1 LFIFNICLIE
11 KHTKVLEY
19 KSTQVAT
26 FNKISYTPSIKSK
39 RKQKMSKTLSPLQVE
54 LASAR
59 ASLKFFKS
67 EVSYLAAKVKV
78 EAEAAK
84 AEKIAAAEAK
94 RAAAIVKAEARLAKL
109 LAKSVVTGSK
119 AVKANKRPSKGVVF
133 GAEANDLA
141 AKIKAGV
148 STI

>member
-1 LFIFNICLIE
+1 M
-11 KHTKVLEY
+11 TK
-19 KSTQVAT
+19 A
-26 FNKISYTPSIKSK
+26 
-39 RKQKMSKTLSPLQVE
+39 LSPLQVE

-67 EVSYLAAKVKV
+67 EVSYLAAKVK
-78 EAEAAK
+78 
-84 AEKIAAAEAK
+84 AEKQNNLLAKEQAAEEK
-94 RAAAIVKAEARLAKL
+94 RLAAIAKAEARLAKL
-109 LAKSVVTGSK
+109 LSKSVVTGSK
-119 AVKANKRPSKGVVF
+119 AIKANKRPSKGVTF

>member
-1 LFIFNICLIE
+1 MAIFG
-11 KHTKVLEY
+11 
-19 KSTQVAT
+19 
-26 FNKISYTPSIKSK
+26 YTTSIKLK
-39 RKQKMSKTLSPLQVE
+39 RKQKMTKALSPLQAE

-67 EVSYLAAKVKV
+67 EVAFLAAKVK
-78 EAEAAK
+78 
-84 AEKIAAAEAK
+84 AEKQNNLLAKEQAAEAK
-94 RAAAIVKAEARLAKL
+94 RAAAIAKAEARLAKL
-109 LAKSVVTGSK
+109 LAKSVGPVGAK
-119 AVKANKRPSKGVVF
+119 AVKANKRPSKAVTY

>member
-1 LFIFNICLIE
+1 
-11 KHTKVLEY
+11 
-19 KSTQVAT
+19 
-26 FNKISYTPSIKSK
+26 
-39 RKQKMSKTLSPLQVE
+39 MSKALSPLQAE

-67 EVSYLAAKVKV
+67 EVSFLAAKVK
-78 EAEAAK
+78 
-84 AEKIAAAEAK
+84 AEKSNALLAKEQAAEAK
-94 RAAAIVKAEARLAKL
+94 RADAIAKAQARLDKL
-109 LAKSVVTGSK
+109 LSKSVGAVGAK
-119 AVKANKRPSKGVVF
+119 AIKANKRPSKAVTY

>member
-1 LFIFNICLIE
+1 M
-11 KHTKVLEY
+11 TK
-19 KSTQVAT
+19 A
-26 FNKISYTPSIKSK
+26 
-39 RKQKMSKTLSPLQVE
+39 LSPLAAE

-59 ASLKFFKS
+59 ASLKFFKN
-67 EVSYLAAKVKV
+67 EVAYLAAKVKV

-109 LAKSVVTGSK
+109 LAKQAAPVGAK
-119 AVKANKRPSKGVVF
+119 AIKANKRPSKGVTF
-133 GAEANDLA
+133 GAEANALA
-141 AKIKAGV
+141 ETIKAGK

>member
-1 LFIFNICLIE
+1 MTN
-11 KHTKVLEY
+11 Y
-19 KSTQVAT
+19 T
-26 FNKISYTPSIKSK
+26 FPCASVNGLTTNQK
-39 RKQKMSKTLSPLQVE
+39 RAAIAAL
-54 LASAR
+54 R
-59 ASLKFFKS
+59 ASLIADR
-67 EVSYLAAKVKV
+67 EQAQAN
-78 EAEAAK
+78 
-84 AEKIAAAEAK
+84 KIAAAEAK

-109 LAKSVVTGSK
+109 LSKSVVTGSK